1 MPPMQH
7 EDLTRQIIGCA
18 YTVYN
23 TMGFGFLESVYEE
36 CMVIELEK
44 LKLHVQQ
51 QHAITVRYENKVV
64 GTFCADLFVENTV
77 MVELKSVRTIAP
89 VHETQLVNYLKATGM
104 DVGLVINFGETK
116 VEVKRKM
123 RELPR
128 PAIVE

>member
-23 TMGFGFLESVYEE
+23 AMGFGFLESVYEE

-51 QHAITVRYENKVV
+51 QHAITVQYDNKVV
-64 GTFCADLFVENTV
+64 GRFCADLFVEGTV

-89 VHETQLVNYLKATGM
+89 AHETQLVNYLRATGT

-116 VEVKRKM
+116 VEV
-123 RELPR
+123 
-128 PAIVE
+128 